1 MVLSH
6 IFGTIHVNPY
16 FHLNKILE
24 EMLLH
29 LYGNQIDADLPVLL
43 FLYLNGSV
51 TTNG

>member
-1 MVLSH
+1 MELSH

-29 LYGNQIDADLPVLL
+29 LYGNQIDVDLPVLL
-43 FLYLNGSV
+43 FLGYV
-51 TTNG
+51 TTNS